1 MEIDLNIEGMSC
13 MHCARTVK
21 TALESVPGV
30 EHAEVNWE
38 RGKAVVEGEG
48 VSLERLS
55 EAVDE
60 TEAYKVVQ

>member
-1 MEIDLNIEGMSC
+1 MEVNLDIEGMSC

-30 EHAEVNWE
+30 LRADVNWE
-38 RGKAVVEGEG
+38 RGKAVVEAEE
-48 VSLERLS
+48 VEVDRLA
-55 EAVDE
+55 EAVEE